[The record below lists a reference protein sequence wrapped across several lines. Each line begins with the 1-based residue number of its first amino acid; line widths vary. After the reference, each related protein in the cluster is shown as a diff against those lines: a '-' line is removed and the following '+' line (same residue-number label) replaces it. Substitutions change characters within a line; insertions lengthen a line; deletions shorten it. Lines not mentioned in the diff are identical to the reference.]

1 MRSRM
6 RSIDVLKI
14 RLEVGVVPRERVDR
28 EIHVLFRERGVD
40 HQLGISGGLAR
51 RRGEVAGEE
60 GLQGIITAD
69 VVRNGIGDLHI
80 LETTGRDLVIVRR
93 VTPRS

>member
-6 RSIDVLKI
+6 RPIDVLKI
-14 RLEVGVVPRERVDR
+14 RLKAGVVPRERVDR

-40 HQLGISGGLAR
+40 HQLGVWDWCAR
-51 RRGEVAGEE
+51 RRGEVGEE
-60 GLQGIITAD
+60 GLQSIITAD
-69 VVRNGIGDLHI
+69 AVRDGIGELDI
-80 LETTGRDLVIVRR
+80 LETAGRDLVIVRW